1 METVSLCNINSF
13 PGINVHLLRQQQ
25 IRLGL
30 LKAARTIFS
39 QQENLQ
45 QIMAHPSHQEEESH
59 YSLFQQLL
67 SAATRPSPIKA
78 MFGRDELEVHNYKT
92 NTYNMTQICTCT
104 CI

>member
-1 METVSLCNINSF
+1 MAI
-13 PGINVHLLRQQQ
+13 LRQQQ

-45 QIMAHPSHQEEESH
+45 QIMSHPGHHDDDSQ

-78 MFGRDELEVHNYKT
+78 MFGRDELEVVYV
-92 NTYNMTQICTCT
+92 YMSL
-104 CI
+104 